1 VLCCIILR
9 VAQYLWPHDNISGL
23 HDNRVMMDWLEY
35 NGRLI
40 NEVDVF
46 VSMDLHVDQEE
57 QVG

>member
-1 VLCCIILR
+1 
-9 VAQYLWPHDNISGL
+9 
-23 HDNRVMMDWLEY
+23 MMDWLEY

-46 VSMDLHVDQEE
+46 VSVDLHVDQEE